1 MSDQALRSK
10 LIRLAHNNPELRPH
24 LMPLLGKTAGPFES
38 VDSSKSDYGV
48 AKEAMNDAIAYLRK
62 AEENASRA
70 FNYAL
75 EGAEQNAEKNFGRHL
90 DNAEKNL
97 ERYLDLLITNI
108 AEIDRDMTDCEG
120 SLFRPMQE
128 AIEALAKL
136 SR

>member
-75 EGAEQNAEKNFGRHL
+75 EGAEQNPGQGH
-90 DNAEKNL
+90 NL
-97 ERYLDLLITNI
+97 LVKSIAKIQHDL
-108 AEIDRDMTDCEG
+108 TDCQR
-120 SLFRPMQE
+120 SLFRPMHE
-128 AIEALAKL
+128 AFEALTDLA
-136 SR
+136 R